1 MLLHMALILTLAL
14 IPFAKRIVVPFV
26 ISGTLGTQDATMPF
40 EISNVN
46 NSALEES
53 ELSVSPTLS
62 TDFLIKIDS
71 ITNDTVEP
79 ALVGVLPTKSASE
92 LSLSG
97 RTGSLKAT
105 LLAAYGGTAGTEQA
119 VEEGLAWLVRQQ
131 RSDGSWSLR
140 GPYLNGGLSENKTAA
155 TAMALIALAG
165 AGNTHLEGTHKSH
178 VKRGLEY
185 LVAQQNQDGFFNS
198 EAPERQQM
206 YGQGQATIALCE
218 LYGMSGDK
226 SLRGPSQ
233 LAVEFAD
240 KAQSR
245 EGGWRYVPREDS
257 DTSVTGWFVMAL
269 MSGRMAGLSTERKTL
284 AGVDR
289 FLDSVESNGG
299 SEYSY
304 TELARPSVSMSAEGL
319 LCREYLGW
327 KRDDERLVK
336 GCELLTN
343 HSISNDVRQRAYYN
357 WYYTTQTLHHY
368 GGEPWQKWNLAMRV
382 ELPRMQIMDGK
393 DRGSWPPQGDDH
405 ATSGGRL
412 FSTCFALYCL
422 EVYYRHLP
430 LYGVSR

>member
-1 MLLHMALILTLAL
+1 MLLHMALILALAL
-14 IPFAKRIVVPFV
+14 IPFAKRIVAPFV
-26 ISGTLGTQDATMPF
+26 ISGTLGTSDVTMPF
-40 EISNVN
+40 EISNMN

-62 TDFLIKIDS
+62 TDSLIKFDS
-71 ITNDTVEP
+71 LTNDTVEP
-79 ALVGVLPTKSASE
+79 ALVGVLPAKSASE

-131 RSDGSWSLR
+131 RSDGAWSLR
-140 GPYLNGGLSENKTAA
+140 GPYTNGGNSENKTAA

-178 VKRGLEY
+178 VKRGLDY
-185 LVAQQNQDGFFNS
+185 LVAMQNKDGFFNS
-198 EAPERQQM
+198 DAPERQQM

-226 SLRGPSQ
+226 ALRGPSQ
-233 LAVEFAD
+233 LAIDFAE

-284 AGVDR
+284 SGVDR
-289 FLDSVESNGG
+289 FLDSVQSNGG

-327 KRDDERLVK
+327 KRDDERLAK

-343 HSISNDVRQRAYYN
+343 HPVANDVRQRAYYT
-357 WYYTTQTLHHY
+357 WYYSTQTLHHY

-382 ELPRMQIMDGK
+382 ELPRMQVMDGK
-393 DRGSWPPQGDDH
+393 DKGSWPPQGDDH